1 MYLGNDFYRSG
12 TWFFGVRSKSMF
24 AFNETI
30 QQLKIFRPTGMFGFG
45 FISGFTGGFALLF
58 FA

>member
-1 MYLGNDFYRSG
+1 
-12 TWFFGVRSKSMF
+12 MF

-30 QQLKIFRPTGMFGFG
+30 QQLKIFRPTGMFGLG